1 MAFRAQFCRHFR
13 LLTWRQHP
21 QNDRRKSP
29 SLSWHPAWLCETR
42 DLQGPCW
49 RRAFVTLWFQLA
61 GGPHSLLPG
70 ISTTLNWVATAR
82 MAITCRMNTGA
93 RICSMRKPNKRQRD
107 STEIELRSDGWERF
121 RTAVTAAAKSGPK
134 HRPVKKRNQLKKR
147 PGRNR
152 ASPLVLPISQ
162 QNTQAA

>member
-1 MAFRAQFCRHFR
+1 MLAQGFC
-13 LLTWRQHP
+13 
-21 QNDRRKSP
+21 DSM
-29 SLSWHPAWLCETR
+29 
-42 DLQGPCW
+42 
-49 RRAFVTLWFQLA
+49 VQLA
-61 GGPHSLLPG
+61 GGPHSLFPG
-70 ISTTLNWVATAR
+70 ISTTLNWVATER

-152 ASPLVLPISQ
+152 ASP
-162 QNTQAA
+162 